1 MISLYLYGPM
11 LLTVLGLLQ
20 KERVIPGSSLDE
32 RLMKLGMTPD
42 GQCWINS
49 FVRPSIP
56 KQPSAIV
63 VLISAPSVL
72 CINCFGILGV
82 RGFR

>member
-1 MISLYLYGPM
+1 MISLYLSGPM

-56 KQPSAIV
+56 KQPPAI

-72 CINCFGILGV
+72 CINCLGILGV

>member
-42 GQCWINS
+42 GQCWMKL
-49 FVRPSIP
+49 VRDTVVPAGD
-56 KQPSAIV
+56 AIR
-63 VLISAPSVL
+63 LTAPRTGGCVT
-72 CINCFGILGV
+72 N
-82 RGFR
+82 GF